1 VEAASTQPTRP
12 YYLHVA
18 DFLNT
23 FRARL
28 PRSLIEVLRRNQQ
41 HFFRLHVLA
50 PNAMLIV
57 AFLRDLPK
65 RSIWPTLANGPVV
78 MPAAFGAS
86 KWLRRYHWS
95 SPKRFL
101 SFGKDFFTSGFS

>member
-1 VEAASTQPTRP
+1 MEVSTQPARP

-28 PRSLIEVLRRNQQ
+28 PRSLIEVLRRNQH
-41 HFFRLHVLA
+41 HFFPRHVFA

-57 AFLRDLPK
+57 AFLRDLPE
-65 RSIWPTLANGPVV
+65 RSIWPTLA
-78 MPAAFGAS
+78 
-86 KWLRRYHWS
+86 
-95 SPKRFL
+95 
-101 SFGKDFFTSGFS
+101 D